1 MIYIADVVG
10 IISDKIQRLLGCTI
24 PGDEKIYLGQ
34 SNIAH
39 MKARHWED
47 YQKYGSCIPE
57 ILRLPDYIGRNPADD
72 SIEYVKEFK
81 IDNEYVKVAVRVASS
96 GKYYARSLYVLN
108 HNRVHNFIKKG
119 TLKRVEP

>member
-1 MIYIADVVG
+1 MICIADVVG

-47 YQKYGSCIPE
+47 YQKYGSCISE
-57 ILRLPDYIGRNPADD
+57 ILRLPDYIGRNPTDD
-72 SIEYVKEFK
+72 SIEYVKEFNK
-81 IDNEYVKVAVRVASS
+81 CSKNSPTSS
-96 GKYYARSLYVLN
+96 GGEMNCTSEHICSKKSL
-108 HNRVHNFIKKG
+108 
-119 TLKRVEP
+119 

>member
-1 MIYIADVVG
+1 MKIKNKTAGHAGIACFSFALKG
-10 IISDKIQRLLGCTI
+10 NRAGSPHFKIVRF
-24 PGDEKIYLGQ
+24 KW
-34 SNIAH
+34 
-39 MKARHWED
+39 WEH
-47 YQKYGSCIPE
+47 
-57 ILRLPDYIGRNPADD
+57 
-72 SIEYVKEFK
+72 VT